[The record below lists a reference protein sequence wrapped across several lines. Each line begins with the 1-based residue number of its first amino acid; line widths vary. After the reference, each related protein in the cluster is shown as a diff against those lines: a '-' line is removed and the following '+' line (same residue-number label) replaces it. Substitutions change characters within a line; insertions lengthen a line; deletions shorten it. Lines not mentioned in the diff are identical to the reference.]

1 VGWWLVQAYCRA
13 WFICEGNCPGAP
25 GQFGDTEYFYCFYV
39 IALAYEGNCPGA
51 PGQFGD
57 TEYFYCFYV
66 IALAY
71 EGNCPSAPGQFGGL
85 SIFAAIAH
93 SAILQSFRD
102 NQN

>member
-39 IALAYEGNCPGA
+39 IALAYEGNCP
-51 PGQFGD
+51 
-57 TEYFYCFYV
+57 
-66 IALAY
+66 
-71 EGNCPSAPGQFGGL
+71 SAPGQFGGL
-85 SIFAAIAH
+85 SIFAAIAY
-93 SAILQSFRD
+93 SAILQSFSG